1 MSSRQPPQ
9 IEFGSLVVAF
19 VAVSRHREMFGGLFG
34 DLPAAK
40 GDGSVAV
47 EPDDAS
53 KQGATKPAPA
63 TSVSGSKRAS
73 AEDGADNKSTV
84 LKGIGVTGTAMAFVP
99 TSVLQRR
106 RTNPVA
112 IRPTGHS
119 EASRSLPT
127 APVPSL
133 KKPAEDEA
141 ATATQNSLSS
151 RWSVQYEQKGQHSQE
166 LFSISS
172 ERATTEER
180 QNTEFGTQQGGPLP
194 FSTLNNMGSEQT
206 APYIIDSSADQSSFS
221 QESEHV
227 GSSKS
232 VDHDVVHF
240 FVDPQRM
247 QQLLDEAQEDPY
259 DPLIP
264 NDLLLVREQVALQ
277 RQRESLQREAH
288 ERLIEQQR
296 LREHLERERLQLQQ
310 AGRLDELA
318 RSFATGSADSAS
330 GRGRGGPS
338 NLPAWLVEK
347 QRLEGLA
354 QSRGQ

>member
-1 MSSRQPPQ
+1 MR
-9 IEFGSLVVAF
+9 
-19 VAVSRHREMFGGLFG
+19 
-34 DLPAAK
+34 
-40 GDGSVAV
+40 
-47 EPDDAS
+47 
-53 KQGATKPAPA
+53 KP
-63 TSVSGSKRAS
+63 T
-73 AEDGADNKSTV
+73 
-84 LKGIGVTGTAMAFVP
+84 
-99 TSVLQRR
+99 
-106 RTNPVA
+106 
-112 IRPTGHS
+112 
-119 EASRSLPT
+119 
-127 APVPSL
+127 
-133 KKPAEDEA
+133 EDEA
-141 ATATQNSLSS
+141 ATATKNSLSS
-151 RWSVQYEQKGQHSQE
+151 RWSVQYEQKGQQSQE
-166 LFSISS
+166 LCWISS

-180 QNTEFGTQQGGPLP
+180 QNAEPHQGGPLP
-194 FSTLNNMGSEQT
+194 FSTLDNMGSGQT
-206 APYIIDSSADQSSFS
+206 AAYIIDSSADQSSFS
-221 QESEHV
+221 QQSKHV
-227 GSSKS
+227 ESSKS
-232 VDHDVVHF
+232 VDPDVVHF
-240 FVDPQRM
+240 TLDPKRM

-318 RSFATGSADSAS
+318 RSFATGSADSGS